1 MADDQSPDEPFDP
14 YAPPLPGQQ
23 QSPPPQDAGYGQPP
37 PGQPYG
43 QPPQGPLYGQ
53 PPQGQPYGQ
62 PPPGQGAPGHGYYYP
77 QGYTTPY
84 EPPPKKSSLPLWLG
98 TLLGLVGVFGGLWAA
113 TMVNPDLFPWVSLAG
128 LIVLVILFVVPATR
142 RWGLGVLIGVALSIP
157 IGLIIFA
164 GICIALIAGYSQTGT

>member
-1 MADDQSPDEPFDP
+1 MADDDAPDEPFDP
-14 YAPPLPGQQ
+14 YAP
-23 QSPPPQDAGYGQPP
+23 PP

-43 QPPQGPLYGQ
+43 QPPQGPGYGGPPQPYGQQPQSQPYGQ

-62 PPPGQGAPGHGYYYP
+62 APGQGAPGHGYYYP

-98 TLLGLVGVFGGLWAA
+98 ALVGLLLVFGGIWAS
-113 TMVNPDLFPWVSLAG
+113 TIVNPDLFPWLSLAG
-128 LIVLVILFVVPATR
+128 LVLLVILFVVPTTR

-157 IGLIIFA
+157 IGMIIFA
-164 GICIALIAGYSQTGT
+164 GICIALIAGLSQTEP